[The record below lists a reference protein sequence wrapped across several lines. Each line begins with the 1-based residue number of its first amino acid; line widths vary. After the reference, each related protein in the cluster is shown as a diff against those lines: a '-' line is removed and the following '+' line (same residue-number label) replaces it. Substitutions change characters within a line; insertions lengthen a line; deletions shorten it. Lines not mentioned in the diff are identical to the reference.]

1 MIKCDMCEKYF
12 PIGKRADGTPNGV
25 GFHLED
31 GSVINVCSSCIEITA
46 ENPRYFDEFLEKRRM
61 KKK

>member
-1 MIKCDMCEKYF
+1 MIKCDMCEKEFY
-12 PIGKRADGTPNGV
+12 PGYRYDGSPNGV

-46 ENPRYFDEFLEKRRM
+46 ENPRYFDEFLEKRRL